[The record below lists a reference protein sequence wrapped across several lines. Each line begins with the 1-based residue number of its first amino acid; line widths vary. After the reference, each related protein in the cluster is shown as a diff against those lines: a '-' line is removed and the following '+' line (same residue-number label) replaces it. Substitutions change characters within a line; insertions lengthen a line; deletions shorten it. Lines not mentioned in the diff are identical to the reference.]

1 MIETASMAGFLAAHG
16 IWSVSEGE
24 TLIPIFAY
32 ENPQGERFLERMVAD
47 DIAEGARAAQRA
59 LEDNEQGATRAVM
72 VVDAYVHK
80 ESGPVDALLV
90 EAVEYGLAPRSLTIA
105 VLYRPADQ
113 PGGFAVFSP
122 EFQGFDGDDAEFE
135 RVADAFFAGVES
147 HHDAS
152 EVWAAH
158 HIRTV

>member
-24 TLIPIFAY
+24 TLIPMFAH
-32 ENPQGERFLERMVAD
+32 ENPQGERFLDRVMAD

-59 LEDNEQGATRAVM
+59 LEDNEHGATRAVM

-80 ESGPVDALLV
+80 DSGPVDALLV
-90 EAVEYGLAPRSLTIA
+90 EAVEYGLAPRTLTIA
-105 VLYRPADQ
+105 VLYRPAGHPD
-113 PGGFAVFSP
+113 GFAVFSP

-135 RVADAFFAGVES
+135 AVADAFFAGVES
-147 HHDAS
+147 HHDAH

-158 HIRTV
+158 YVRTV